1 MTRVFT
7 EALESRNRLS
17 ELCVDS
23 GQLAVAVLPATHFT
37 PEEMEAVNRC
47 CIVLDM
53 DAGDSVACDK
63 VGSRISVTHGSDLCV
78 PEGAEGW
85 LLVAG
90 DPCYFL
96 DGEYGTD
103 EDYGRACAAT
113 SGEGGCGFC
122 NLSSGG
128 RAFVSS
134 TVYGDGSYPVR
145 VDSASISLALSNDD
159 EDEDDDYGWGWDD
172 EDEDEDA
179 DDEDDDDY
187 GWDEDDLDTEEDG

>member
-7 EALESRNRLS
+7 EALESRLS

-37 PEEMEAVNRC
+37 PDEMAAVNGC

-63 VGSRISVTHGSDLCV
+63 VGSRISVTHGSDLRV

-85 LLVAG
+85 LLVLG

-113 SGEGGCGFC
+113 SGEAGCGFC
-122 NLSSGG
+122 DLSSGG

-145 VDSASISLALSNDD
+145 VDSASLSLALSNDD
-159 EDEDDDYGWGWDD
+159 EED
-172 EDEDEDA
+172 EDEDED
-179 DDEDDDDY
+179 DGW
-187 GWDEDDLDTEEDG
+187 GWDEDDLDTEEDE